1 MVWSPGVLMML
12 KSHVIVSRGC
22 NIERLLSHLPYHNF
36 CLCHWCFVYS
46 SLCCRNYISTSGG
59 YGVLKTFS
67 VTGVNFRIVM
77 DRKLG
82 LNEERTKEFEKGI
95 RESVKSLLLSVLNG
109 DFRAALSSAV
119 ALYPLPKP

>member
-1 MVWSPGVLMML
+1 M
-12 KSHVIVSRGC
+12 
-22 NIERLLSHLPYHNF
+22 
-36 CLCHWCFVYS
+36 
-46 SLCCRNYISTSGG
+46 
-59 YGVLKTFS
+59 LKTFS